1 VFAFLKRT
9 FVLLIC
15 LLLIAIFIWYAGPYF
30 AFADYRPLETE
41 SARLIAIALIVACW
55 AIWALLRRLRAN
67 RASGRLAEAVI
78 RQSPREPERPSAET
92 AKLRERFESAV
103 ATLTRQGRSG
113 QSLYDLPWY
122 VFIGA
127 PGSGKTTALL
137 NSGLKF
143 PLEQRGGK
151 AAVRGVGGTRN
162 CDWWFTEE
170 AVFLDT
176 AGRYTT
182 QDSDAASDSEG
193 WREFLALLA
202 KYRERRPVN
211 GIVLTISAQ
220 DLLMQGDAGR
230 EAHVEAASRRLSEFT
245 RELRIQLPVYVM
257 VTKCDMVAGFTEYFD
272 DLTQEGR
279 AQVWGV
285 TFPYE
290 QSLNGGAPGR
300 FPAEFDALMAR
311 LNARVFARLEA
322 ERGARRRAAVFAFP
336 QQMAGLR
343 DLLAQFVSD
352 IFSSPHFDKQILLRG
367 VYLTSGTQDGTQIDR
382 LLGAIGRGFGVAPE
396 AVAPAAGR
404 GKAYFVE
411 RLLRGVV
418 IGESG
423 LAGVNRRLEM
433 RKAAWQFGAYA
444 AIVLLLAVGL
454 IGLSASYANNSAY
467 LSEVAADTATLRRV
481 TPPPAGAPL
490 EVLLPHLDAVRAV
503 ADSANRYQDGTPW
516 GMRWGLYQGASVG
529 HAARDAY
536 LRELDSIL
544 LPRFAARV
552 KQRLAGYGSE
562 PEMLYAYL
570 KAYIMLGEPRHL
582 DKKYLQRLVD
592 QEWKMPD
599 TVPGAGTALAK
610 HFESLLERGET
621 LRPIALD
628 QSLVAQARSTI
639 RLASMPQIMYGQLQ
653 RIHSDDSAGVLRL
666 DVIAGVGIEKVLR
679 RRSGRRL
686 SEPVPGLYT
695 QKVFKEITGPEMLR
709 FVKQFADDDWVWQS
723 GGVAPATWL
732 KLNAQVT
739 ELYERDYDNAWD
751 AILSDLEIVPF
762 STVQQYAD
770 ALGLLAGP
778 TSPLLGI
785 LRTVVDN
792 TSLVASSSEGA
803 APGASAS
810 VGTRITEGARDLFN
824 AAQKKITGSSVSPG
838 AIVTLHFQPIHRLMA
853 GAPAP
858 IDGIIGQI
866 RKIRDQLLK
875 LGPQVGGAN
884 PLRALSDPVLLDLWR
899 ALRQDAAGMPPPVN
913 SLVTQ
918 IAQHVGGT
926 VSSDATRE
934 LEKLY
939 QEDVVARCHVRVPG
953 RYPFGSASDM
963 PLADFAEVFGYGGLY
978 DKFFTDNL
986 DKLVDT
992 SLRPWAW
999 RPESVEPSPGM
1010 LPQFERAARI
1020 REMFFSP
1027 GTKTPALAFTVKLSN
1042 LDTAASRFYINID
1055 GHEFDV
1061 KPGAERRG
1069 QVVWPGTQ
1077 KGSFAVAAFEDPVAA
1092 PEKFGFDGPWA
1103 WFRLVDAAK
1112 APSEGAQPDADLV
1125 SVLRI
1130 QSRYHQALIT
1140 IEAPNAT
1147 SNPFA
1152 TREWRLFR
1160 CEP

>member
-1 VFAFLKRT
+1 VFSFLKRT
-9 FVLLIC
+9 FVLLIG
-15 LLLIAIFIWYAGPYF
+15 LLLIAIFIWYAGPYPGWG
-30 AFADYRPLETE
+30 DYHPLETE
-41 SARLIAIALIVACW
+41 TARLIAILLVVGCW
-55 AIWALLRRLRAN
+55 AIWALIKWLRAN
-67 RASGRLAEAVI
+67 RASGRLADAVI

-92 AKLRERFESAV
+92 AKLRERFEEAV
-103 ATLTRQGRSG
+103 ATLTHQGRPG
-113 QSLYDLPWY
+113 HSLYDLPWY

-137 NSGLKF
+137 NSGLRF
-143 PLEQRGGK
+143 PLEQRGGR

-162 CDWWFTEE
+162 CDWWFTDE

-193 WREFLALLA
+193 WKEFLALLG

-220 DLLMQGDAGR
+220 DLLTQGDAGR
-230 EAHVEAASRRLSEFT
+230 EGHVDAASRRLSEFT

-290 QSLNGGAPGR
+290 QSLNGDAPNML
-300 FPAEFDALMAR
+300 PAEFDALMAR
-311 LNARVFARLEA
+311 LNARVFARLES
-322 ERGARRRAAVFAFP
+322 ERGPRRRAAVFAFP

-352 IFSSPHFDKQILLRG
+352 IFSSRHFDRQILLRG

-454 IGLSASYANNSAY
+454 IGMSVSYASNSTY
-467 LSEVAADTATLRRV
+467 LSEVATDTATLRRV
-481 TPPPAGAPL
+481 TPPPPGAPL

-503 ADSANRYQDGTPW
+503 ADSASRYQDGTPW

-552 KQRLAGYGSE
+552 KQRLAGYGSD

-610 HFESLLERGET
+610 HFESLLEHGDT

-628 QSLVAQARSTI
+628 QSLVAQARGTI
-639 RLASMPQIMYGQLQ
+639 RLASMPQIMYGQLK
-653 RIHSDDSAGVLRL
+653 RIHSDDGEGALRL

-679 RRSGRRL
+679 RKSGRRL

-695 QKVFKEITGPEMLR
+695 QKVFKEITGLEMLR
-709 FVKQFADDDWVWQS
+709 FVKQFSDDDWVWHT
-723 GGVAPATWL
+723 GGVASATL
-732 KLNAQVT
+732 PKLNAQVT

-751 AILSDLEIVPF
+751 ALLSDLEIVPF

-778 TSPLLGI
+778 TSPLRGI

-792 TSLVASSSEGA
+792 TSLVASSEGA
-803 APGASAS
+803 AAGAAAS
-810 VGTRITEGARDLFN
+810 LGTRITEGTKDLFN
-824 AAQKKITGSSVSPG
+824 TAKKTITGSSVPPG
-838 AIVTLHFQPIHRLMA
+838 TIVTQHFQPIHRLMA

-866 RKIRDQLLK
+866 GKIRDQLLT

-884 PLRALSDPVLLDLWR
+884 PLRALSDPGLLDRWR
-899 ALRQDAAGMPPPVN
+899 ALRLDAANLPPPVN
-913 SLVTQ
+913 ALVAQ

-939 QEDVVARCHVRVPG
+939 QEEVVARCRVRVSG
-953 RYPFGSASDM
+953 RYPFGAASDM

-986 DKLVDT
+986 DKLADT
-992 SLRPWAW
+992 SLRPWTW
-999 RPESVEPSPGM
+999 RPESVEPSAGM

-1020 REMFFSP
+1020 RDMFFSP
-1027 GTKTPALAFTVKLSN
+1027 GSKTPALAFTVKLSN
-1042 LDTAASRFYINID
+1042 VDTAASRFYINID
-1055 GHEFDV
+1055 GHEFDAR
-1061 KPGAERRG
+1061 PGAERKG
-1069 QVVWPGTQ
+1069 PVVWPGTE
-1077 KGSFAVAAFEDPVAA
+1077 KRYAFAAFEDPIAA
-1092 PEKFGFDGPWA
+1092 PEKIGFDGPWA
-1103 WFRLVDAAK
+1103 WFRLIDATK

-1130 QSRYHQALIT
+1130 QTRYHQALVT
-1140 IEAPNAT
+1140 VEAPNAT